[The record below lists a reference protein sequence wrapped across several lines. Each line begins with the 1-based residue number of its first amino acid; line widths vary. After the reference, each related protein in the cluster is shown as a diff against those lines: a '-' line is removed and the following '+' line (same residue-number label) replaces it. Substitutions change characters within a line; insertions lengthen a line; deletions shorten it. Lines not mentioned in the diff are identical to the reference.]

1 MCLHAGRAAPACL
14 TTESRITVLT
24 TLLEQN
30 REAVLEKW
38 FEVIAGTYPK
48 QTSDFLT
55 KQKDRFRNPIG
66 YAIERSI
73 GPVYDQIVSTMD
85 EGELRSALDPVVR
98 IRSVQEF
105 APSEAVA
112 FVLQLKS
119 VIRDVL
125 GDRVS
130 ELERNVDSRD
140 EIGELVDLD
149 VRIDRV
155 ALLAF
160 DVYTECREKV
170 FEIRAREIRSQSN
183 RLLERANLK
192 PSASKN
198 KGEPVDDVI

>member
-1 MCLHAGRAAPACL
+1 VWK
-14 TTESRITVLT
+14 TESRVIVLT

-30 REAVLEKW
+30 REAVLAKW

-48 QTSDFLT
+48 QTSDFLA

-73 GPVYDQIVSTMD
+73 GPVYDQIVSAMD
-85 EGELRSALDPVVR
+85 DGELRAALDSVVR

-112 FVLQLKS
+112 FVFQLKS

-125 GDRVS
+125 GDRVH
-130 ELERNVDSRD
+130 ELERDLDSRD
-140 EIGELVDLD
+140 EIGELADLD
-149 VRIDRV
+149 ARIDRV

-160 DVYTECREKV
+160 DVYTGCREKL
-170 FEIRAREIRSQSN
+170 FEIRANEIRKQSN
-183 RLLERANLK
+183 RLLERVNPQ

-198 KGEPVDDVI
+198 KGESVDDVI